1 MVTKQ
6 TKFHGIAIS
15 PGIAWGKACVFG
27 SAPKIV
33 RHRIRAGQVSRE
45 LARLSQ
51 AIEAS
56 RSQLKALRQKV
67 IDTLSPNEASIF
79 DAHLLFLND
88 PVFLAQIQKKM
99 VENLIN
105 LEAAIDEVIQESI
118 VTFSTT
124 EDAYLKERIHDIR
137 DVGRRIL
144 ENLLGYSQQ
153 CLLGEETSIIIIAP
167 EITPS
172 QAAGFNTDQIKGLIT
187 EKGGPTSH
195 AAILARSLG
204 IPLITGLP
212 NLARHIE
219 LSTPILMNGYT
230 GDVIIHPSLKQ
241 IEKYKISVN
250 EMAEEKRQEKKVV
263 GLPSV
268 TSDGVRVEL
277 CANIRSEDDIE
288 LARMFHAD
296 GIGLYRTE
304 IHFLDRSDFP
314 SEEEQYEHYRS
325 AVEQMAP
332 LPVTIRTMDL
342 GGDKFSPYY
351 PHHLRLRDQN
361 PYLGLRAIRLSL
373 KYPELFKQQLR
384 AILRAGVFGN
394 ARILLPM
401 IASVEEVKQ
410 VKRLLFQS
418 MRELE
423 QEKKAFK
430 EDIPLGA
437 MIEIPSAALSIA
449 SILMEVDFI
458 SVGTN
463 DLIQYTLAVDRSNAE
478 VSHLYEPLHPA
489 VLSLLKHIADA
500 SARAHKE
507 VSICGEMAGDT
518 RYSQLL
524 LGLGYHHL
532 SMSSYFIPKVKKL
545 IRTIDSNAA
554 KALAEKALCLSEVR
568 KIKRL
573 LETETDKGNT
583 L

>member
-1 MVTKQ
+1 MVSKQ
-6 TKFHGIAIS
+6 TKFHGIAVS
-15 PGIAWGKACVFG
+15 PGIAWGKACIFG
-27 SAPKIV
+27 SAPKIS
-33 RHRIRAGQVSRE
+33 RRRIRVGQVSRE

-51 AIEAS
+51 AIDTS
-56 RSQLKALRQKV
+56 RSQLEALRQKIV
-67 IDTLSPNEASIF
+67 DTLGPKEASIF

-99 VENLIN
+99 VEHQIN
-105 LEAAIDEVIQESI
+105 VEAAIDEVIQESI
-118 VTFSTT
+118 ATFSST

-144 ENLLGYSQQ
+144 ENLIGYSQQ
-153 CLLGEETSIIIIAP
+153 CLLGEGASLIIIAP

-172 QAAGFNTDQIKGLIT
+172 QAAGLNTNQIKGLIT

-212 NLARHIE
+212 NLARHVE

-230 GDVIIHPSLKQ
+230 GDVIIHPTLKQ
-241 IEKYKISVN
+241 IEKYKVSVK
-250 EMAEEKRQEKKVV
+250 ELAEEKKQEKKVV

-268 TSDGVRVEL
+268 TSDGLKVEL
-277 CANIRSEDDIE
+277 CANIRSEEDIE

-314 SEEEQYEHYRS
+314 SEEEQFDHYRA

-342 GGDKFSPYY
+342 GGDKFSAYY
-351 PHHLRLRDQN
+351 PNHLRLRDQN

-394 ARILLPM
+394 AKILLPM

-410 VKRLLFQS
+410 VKRLLFQA

-423 QEKKAFK
+423 QEKKPFR

-437 MIEIPSAALSIA
+437 MIEIPSAALAIA

-500 SARAHKE
+500 AAQAKKE

-518 RYSQLL
+518 RYSKLL
-524 LGLGYHHL
+524 LGL
-532 SMSSYFIPKVKKL
+532 
-545 IRTIDSNAA
+545 
-554 KALAEKALCLSEVR
+554 
-568 KIKRL
+568 
-573 LETETDKGNT
+573 
-583 L
+583 